1 MTTLHLYCV
10 IYSYFEES
18 WERSTVTE
26 VLFPKRHVA
35 HLPWRPYDWNEVPHN
50 DLKGVELTIKS
61 LCHVTHKEA
70 FEKICKMNPHSYTL
84 QASRKKGKS
93 GEKFDGSP
101 TGNSF
106 IACDR
111 SGMAPCRASKYKYIK
126 PSEDLLP
133 GCYSWWSIHIAR
145 QDMPKPRSKL
155 NFAVSAPFSD
165 PPGSRYGSKAIY
177 SSIKYVF
184 ESYQA
189 SLPKDP
195 SGKLPKIQLRNGGTL
210 RYRYEVC
217 YVIIVCAEN
226 ESTLLLD
233 EYPLWEEGENKIQ
246 FNGRTGAVSWVN
258 SITVTFG
265 NGMTKKEE
273 YYPWDQFAFAFHYP
287 DENCHMICPTTKNKF
302 KYRDMEHNK
311 TTMNIEGEEYK
322 KFKCLK
328 SGPIVPNGEF
338 ICPDERMKRK
348 RHTNSH
354 EDEKQSKKIRLNS
367 H

>member
-26 VLFPKRHVA
+26 ILFPKRHVA

-61 LCHVTHKEA
+61 LCHVTHEEA
-70 FEKICKMNPHSYTL
+70 FERIFKMNPHSYTL
-84 QASRKKGKS
+84 QAGRKKGKS
-93 GEKFDGSP
+93 GRKCDGSP
-101 TGNSF
+101 TGDSF
-106 IACDR
+106 VAHDQ
-111 SGMAPCRASKYKYIK
+111 SGTPSKASKYKYIK

-133 GCYSWWSIHIAR
+133 GCYSWWSICIAR
-145 QDMPKPRSKL
+145 QDMPKRASK
-155 NFAVSAPFSD
+155 FAVSAPFSN
-165 PPGSRYGSKAIY
+165 PPGSPYGSRAIY
-177 SSIKYVF
+177 ASIKYVF

-226 ESTLLLD
+226 ESTLQLG
-233 EYPLWEEGENKIQ
+233 EYPLWEEGENKIR

-265 NGMTKKEE
+265 NGMTNKEGK
-273 YYPWDQFAFAFHYP
+273 YYSWDQFAFAFHYP
-287 DENCHMICPTTKNKF
+287 DENHCMICPTMRFHNMKI
-302 KYRDMEHNK
+302 EHNK
-311 TTMNIEGEEYK
+311 KIREYK
-322 KFKCLK
+322 IFKCLK

-348 RHTNSH
+348 RHTDSH